1 MTNAKVNYNF
11 EENLLENKQVV
22 VANSLGRALEHLE
35 IVSMGGFF
43 GEVRD
48 FDGVAIGANA
58 HINIDADREIRT
70 TQINTTDTFTIGSV
84 VYFVP
89 GGSSAAGVLRAQTE
103 VTAIAVGVCTF
114 INAGVAIGFR
124 PFIQRLSEP
133 NIVDVI
139 NNSDAVKV
147 TTVVVDEDA
156 TTAIDISDQIPIGA
170 RIIDVIVKA
179 TAAAATT
186 GTLTLR
192 SAASSPANISGAIDC
207 DTAKE
212 INRAAALENDIVD
225 DDGLEVV
232 AAAADNRGIMTIL
245 WR

>member
-1 MTNAKVNYNF
+1 MTDKKVNFNF
-11 EENLLENKQVV
+11 EESYLGEKQIVV
-22 VANSLGRALEHLE
+22 TNNLGRTVKHLE
-35 IVSMGGFF
+35 LVSLDGYF
-43 GEVRD
+43 GECRE
-48 FDGVAIGANA
+48 FDGIVTTAKGL
-58 HINIDADREIRT
+58 INIDSDREIRT
-70 TQINTTDTFTIGSV
+70 NQINTDDTFTLGSV

-103 VTAIAVGVCTF
+103 ATAIAVGICTF

-124 PFIQRLSEP
+124 PFVQRLSEP
-133 NIVDVI
+133 NIVDVVY
-139 NNSDAVKV
+139 NSDAVKV
-147 TTVVVDEDA
+147 TTVVVDDDA
-156 TTAIDISDQIPIGA
+156 TTAIDISDKIPIGA

-179 TAAAATT
+179 TATAAAA

-192 SAASSPANISGAIDC
+192 SAAAAPANISGAIDC
-207 DTAKE
+207 DTDKE

-232 AAAADNRGIMTIL
+232 AAAADNRGVMSIF